1 MVEHKL
7 VKQQRERN
15 KQKAQAVKDLRKLKS
30 EEAKLDAE
38 MAKLT
43 GYTSDPIIR
52 YVEETEGGLFARG
65 DGSPKA
71 TETIITSP
79 QWNAKKVS
87 PKNIPEAK
95 FWIESNDMGGHN
107 LIMENDDCHELLVT
121 DNWDTLKKSP
131 PTDIFEIMFGKIC
144 DWKNYN
150 EKNIY
155 NKIYKLIRKKKS
167 DTWKG
172 KRVRRDKYGNPTAR
186 AKQLKYSHQY
196 KDNDGVRTGLK
207 NWAEHD
213 KRMECPFCFPLS
225 QYNELKGGH
234 DIYIKKIQKENMD
247 KIAWAKKHDPQTT
260 VVFSDGSSI
269 KASSVER
276 DPFPVIDDDL
286 DGLPEKQRRYVLK
299 QQRKMEAY
307 QKEITNIK
315 KKYKK

>member
-38 MAKLT
+38 MEKLT
-43 GYTSDPIIR
+43 GVNEEDYPNYM
-52 YVEETEGGLFARG
+52 YVEPQET
-65 DGSPKA
+65 SPKA

-79 QWNAKKVS
+79 QWNTKKVS
-87 PKNIPEAK
+87 PNKIPEAK
-95 FWIESNDMGGHN
+95 FWTEANDMGGHN
-107 LIMENDDCHELLVT
+107 LIMEKDDCHELLVT
-121 DNWDTLKKSP
+121 DNGATLKKSP

-186 AKQLKYSHQY
+186 AKQLKYRHQY

-260 VVFSDGSSI
+260 VVL
-269 KASSVER
+269 KASNVER

-307 QKEITNIK
+307 RKEITNIK

>member
-38 MAKLT
+38 MEKLT
-43 GYTSDPIIR
+43 GVNEEDYPNYM
-52 YVEETEGGLFARG
+52 YVEPQET
-65 DGSPKA
+65 SPKA

-79 QWNAKKVS
+79 QWNTKKVS
-87 PKNIPEAK
+87 PNKIPEAK
-95 FWIESNDMGGHN
+95 FWTEANDIGGHN

-186 AKQLKYSHQY
+186 AKQLKYRHQY
-196 KDNDGVRTGLK
+196 KDADGVRTGLK

-260 VVFSDGSSI
+260 VVLKESN
-269 KASSVER
+269 VER

>member
-43 GYTSDPIIR
+43 GVNEEDYPNYM
-52 YVEETEGGLFARG
+52 YVEPQET
-65 DGSPKA
+65 SPKA

-79 QWNAKKVS
+79 QWNTKKVS
-87 PKNIPEAK
+87 PNKIPEAK
-95 FWIESNDMGGHN
+95 FWTEANDIGGHN

-186 AKQLKYSHQY
+186 AKQLKYRHQY
-196 KDNDGVRTGLK
+196 KDADGVRTGLK

-260 VVFSDGSSI
+260 VVLKESN
-269 KASSVER
+269 VER